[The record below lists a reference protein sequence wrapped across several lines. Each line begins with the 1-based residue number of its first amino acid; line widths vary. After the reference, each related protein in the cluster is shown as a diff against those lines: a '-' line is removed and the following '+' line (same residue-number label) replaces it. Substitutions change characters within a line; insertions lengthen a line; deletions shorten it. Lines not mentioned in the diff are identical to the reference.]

1 MVTAGCLVG
10 GIGSWY
16 MTQFYAQIDFWN
28 IAMPGILRGLA
39 AGLIFLPLT
48 TLSLSAVSM
57 EDMGTASA
65 LFNMVRT
72 IGGSVGI
79 AILVAMLTSGA
90 QIHQNYLAGHLDPFR
105 LSMLQQAYP
114 AASGAMGNFT
124 ALHSAAGLGMIYMEL
139 QRQAAVM
146 AFVDDFRLIAYIF
159 FILAPVALFMHKPAA
174 QSPAPAGH

>member
-1 MVTAGCLVG
+1 
-10 GIGSWY
+10 

-28 IAMPGILRGLA
+28 IAMPGLLRGIA
-39 AGLIFLPLT
+39 SGFIFLPLT
-48 TLSLSAVSM
+48 TLSLGAVSM
-57 EDMGTASA
+57 EDMGTASG

-90 QIHQNYLAGHLDPFR
+90 QIHQNYLAGHLDLFR
-105 LSMLQQAYP
+105 LNMLRYADP
-114 AASGAMGNFT
+114 AVSANL
-124 ALHSAAGLGMIYMEL
+124 ALHGGSPTLQMMYVEL

-159 FILAPVALFMHKPAA
+159 FILTPVALFMRKPAA
-174 QSPAPAGH
+174 QSSVPASH